1 MGKVVAIVGGACP
14 QRCSQYLHGP
24 GRQITHRLF
33 GGAIG
38 HPLQSDMPGRQR
50 AGLVEAQDVDTPER
64 LYRPRVADKCPAFC
78 EPVRGRELSD
88 SGEQRQPLGHRGDH
102 QADPGAHRSTW

>member
-1 MGKVVAIVGGACP
+1 MWKVVTIVGGAGP
-14 QRCSQYLHGP
+14 QRCRQYGHGS
-24 GRQITHRLF
+24 GRQITYWLF

-38 HPLQSDMPGRQR
+38 HPLQSDMPGRQG

-78 EPVRGRELSD
+78 EPVRGRKLSD
-88 SGEQRQPLGHRGDH
+88 SGE
-102 QADPGAHRSTW
+102 